1 VKRAMPLSIP
11 KEEQL
16 LLLVESVAVNI
27 ELMRQ
32 LPEGDRPE
40 RELAAL
46 KDLID
51 GLSENVLSGAQ
62 ARARI
67 RLRLLLLRAK
77 ERELRDAVNKP
88 PWS

>member
-1 VKRAMPLSIP
+1 MPLNIP

-16 LLLVESVAVNI
+16 LLLVESVALNV
-27 ELMRQ
+27 ELLRQ
-32 LPEGDRPE
+32 LPETDGPE
-40 RELAAL
+40 RELTAL

-51 GLSENVLSGAQ
+51 GLSENVLSQAQ
-62 ARARI
+62 NRARI

-77 ERELRDAVNKP
+77 ERELRDAANKP